1 MKKPIYIEATEYAIH
16 TAQLQENS
24 ISRYDNG
31 SSSEPKWL
39 SSAGGTYWS
48 SFPWGT
54 VSPYPSRKFSLV
66 DCHLTN
72 KCVVSVSTVFKLENA
87 LRFYLKARKH
97 LLWQAREGEYNG
109 DEKLHL
115 KCSCSDV
122 ICCTGELWEMLI
134 IAHCKV
140 VISKLSQYT
149 KKERKKERKKEVHLR
164 V

>member
-1 MKKPIYIEATEYAIH
+1 MLFIQHNSRKIQLADMIMAAALSRNDWVLLVGHTEVH
-16 TAQLQENS
+16 SPEV
-24 ISRYDNG
+24 
-31 SSSEPKWL
+31 
-39 SSAGGTYWS
+39 
-48 SFPWGT
+48 T

-149 KKERKKERKKEVHLR
+149 KKERKKERKKFT
-164 V
+164 